1 MVNSEKGMNQS
12 ETSLS
17 AIIFDFGGV
26 LIDWNP
32 HYLYRS
38 FFDNDD
44 EAVAR
49 FLKEI
54 GFVEWNVE
62 QDRGRPFAAA
72 VAELSERFPHQAHL
86 IRAYNEQWEESIG
99 GAIQPT
105 VDILG
110 ALKQRGY
117 ALYGLSNWA
126 AETFYR
132 IRSRFPFFEW
142 LDAIVLSGEERMIK
156 PDPRIYAVMLDKI
169 GRPASECLFIDDSPA
184 NIAVAKQLGFNTIHF
199 TSSEQLADELIKRGL
214 LPHDWQTV
222 ESLPPADANDKA

>member
-1 MVNSEKGMNQS
+1 MSQS
-12 ETSLS
+12 EPLS
-17 AIIFDFGGV
+17 PAIIFDFGGV

-49 FLKEI
+49 FLNEI

-62 QDRGRPFAAA
+62 QDRGRPFAVA
-72 VAELSERFPHQAHL
+72 VAELSKRFPRHAHL
-86 IRAYNEQWEESIG
+86 ISAYNERWEESIG

-105 VDILG
+105 VNILG

-132 IRSRFPFFEW
+132 IRSRFPFLDW
-142 LDAIVLSGEERMIK
+142 LNAIVLSGEEQMIK
-156 PDPRIYAVMLDKI
+156 PDPRIYAVMLDRI
-169 GRPASECLFIDDSPA
+169 GRPASECLFIDDSEA
-184 NIAVAKQLGFNTIHF
+184 NITVAKQLGFNTIHF
-199 TSSEQLADELIKRGL
+199 TSSEQLANELIARGL
-214 LPHDWQTV
+214 LPQGWQAD
-222 ESLPPADANDKA
+222 ESHSTADTENSAS